1 MAQVTNYT
9 TLVSSMQNWAERT
22 DFDEDEIIGLA
33 EADFRLYFG
42 PNFAKEAT
50 SSPLTFT
57 SGAATLPSGFIRP
70 LAMTHATYGSLDL
83 ASIERVR
90 ERRIN
95 DTTGIPGIYAI
106 SGTQALTAPS
116 YTGDLTFDYEG
127 SLTGLSGSNATNWLI
142 TNAPQA
148 YVAMCQSYIKVWEGD
163 VSGAGPYRALALGIL
178 SDLGIQSMVAQ
189 ASGRPTY
196 IRGATP

>member
-1 MAQVTNYT
+1 MAQITDYT
-9 TLVSSMQNWAERT
+9 TLVAAMADWAERS
-22 DFDEDEIIGLA
+22 DYDADEIIGLSEA
-33 EADFRLYFG
+33 EFRIYFG
-42 PNFAKEAT
+42 PNFAKEAST
-50 SSPLTFT
+50 TLTFAA
-57 SGAATLPSGFIRP
+57 GAATLPTGFVRP

-90 ERRIN
+90 ERRIW

-106 SGTQALTAPS
+106 TGSQALTAPA
-116 YTGDLTFDYEG
+116 YTGNLTFDYEG

-148 YVAMCQSYIKVWEGD
+148 YLSMCKSFITARGEDYGQATTLK
-163 VSGAGPYRALALGIL
+163 GAALKTLD
-178 SDLGIQSMVAQ
+178 DLGIQSMIAQ
-189 ASGRPTY
+189 SSGKPAR